1 MNQLSSR
8 LAIANFILIV
18 RRSSNNKVRME
29 KMIYIGMMKDINY
42 RGNEWNLHGITIIV
56 RRKIFIS

>member
-42 RGNEWNLHGITIIV
+42 RGNEWNLHGITNIV
-56 RRKIFIS
+56 RR